1 LIQVWYNTGI
11 KLDRR
16 SGNSFQ
22 NLSNLKMERP
32 ATVAYR
38 AERQD
43 SYVII
48 VYNIIWKSLK
58 CCEFIILLLA
68 AEKKE
73 IML

>member
-1 LIQVWYNTGI
+1 MIQVWYNTGI

-43 SYVII
+43 YYLI
-48 VYNIIWKSLK
+48 
-58 CCEFIILLLA
+58 F
-68 AEKKE
+68 EKNDIANFKE
-73 IML
+73 GREYA